1 MKMKQTKKMSIK
13 IYKENSLQRTR
24 EVSLVPWLAIRQFLD
39 YRGQWVLGG
48 QTRFSYN
55 GQFSVLFVFQSVKF
69 FYRIAYPLH
78 YLTVCS
84 LAK

>member
-39 YRGQWVLGG
+39 YRGQWG
-48 QTRFSYN
+48 FDS
-55 GQFSVLFVFQSVKF
+55 
-69 FYRIAYPLH
+69 
-78 YLTVCS
+78 
-84 LAK
+84 